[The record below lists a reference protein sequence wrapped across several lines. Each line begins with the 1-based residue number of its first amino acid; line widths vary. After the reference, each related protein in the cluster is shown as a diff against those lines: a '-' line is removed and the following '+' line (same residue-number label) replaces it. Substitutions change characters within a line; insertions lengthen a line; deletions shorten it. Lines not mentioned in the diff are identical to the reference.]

1 MEDTNQTLGSI
12 VNTHGLV
19 DKRLE
24 RAVLDPLL
32 DVLLVVSS
40 VLVTHTLVSDNESA
54 HIQTL
59 DQHVVEVLDGVG
71 VRVVLGDQ
79 TADHNAAE
87 VVQGIQRGLEVLTT
101 DVLVVDVD
109 TVGGQA
115 GQGIGGLLVL
125 VVESRVEAQI
135 FDDVVQLVI
144 RADTADDLEALV
156 LGNLAN
162 ELTDSTTGRGNK
174 DGLTLLGLADLVER
188 RVGRET
194 GHTQGTEED
203 TDIFNS
209 QGVLNTA
216 NSANLLT
223 VQSNILLDGDEANDQ
238 VALLVAGVVGADDL
252 GNGAAVEGL
261 SEVEGGSVGL
271 DISRAHTAAHVGV
284 IAGVDGLH
292 DDAVVGGGHVGVIG
306 GGLNGNVLA
315 GGGITLGDLL
325 EDESLVG
332 SHGGDI

>member
-1 MEDTNQTLGSI
+1 M
-12 VNTHGLV
+12 
-19 DKRLE
+19 
-24 RAVLDPLL
+24 
-32 DVLLVVSS
+32 
-40 VLVTHTLVSDNESA
+40 
-54 HIQTL
+54 
-59 DQHVVEVLDGVG
+59 
-71 VRVVLGDQ
+71 
-79 TADHNAAE
+79 
-87 VVQGIQRGLEVLTT
+87 LTT

-125 VVESRVEAQI
+125 VVESCIEAQI

-156 LGNLAN
+156 LGNLAD
-162 ELTDSTTGRGNK
+162 ELTDSTTGRGDK

-284 IAGVDGLH
+284 VAGVDGLH